1 MTQQTARII
10 EPTSATWVLDNTTSV
25 RVDGR
30 RETVVIQHDGA
41 LDTDQARWLA
51 TTLERTRRSFV
62 TTAAAVSSQDDSM
75 ASMSEP
81 RAATID
87 VSATS
92 PDSARIGTPHVRYH
106 GKV

>member
-51 TTLERTRRSFV
+51 TTLDNAMAWLDRKIG
-62 TTAAAVSSQDDSM
+62 QDQELD
-75 ASMSEP
+75 AELP
-81 RAATID
+81 F
-87 VSATS
+87 
-92 PDSARIGTPHVRYH
+92 
-106 GKV
+106 

>member
-1 MTQQTARII
+1 MTQPQTQRII

-51 TTLERTRRSFV
+51 TTLDNAMAWLDRKIG
-62 TTAAAVSSQDDSM
+62 QDQELD
-75 ASMSEP
+75 AEVP
-81 RAATID
+81 F
-87 VSATS
+87 
-92 PDSARIGTPHVRYH
+92 
-106 GKV
+106 

>member
-51 TTLERTRRSFV
+51 TTLDNAMAWLDRKIG
-62 TTAAAVSSQDDSM
+62 QDQELD
-75 ASMSEP
+75 AEVP
-81 RAATID
+81 F
-87 VSATS
+87 
-92 PDSARIGTPHVRYH
+92 
-106 GKV
+106 

>member
-51 TTLERTRRSFV
+51 TTLDNAMAWLDRKIG
-62 TTAAAVSSQDDSM
+62 QDLELD
-75 ASMSEP
+75 AEVP
-81 RAATID
+81 F
-87 VSATS
+87 
-92 PDSARIGTPHVRYH
+92 
-106 GKV
+106 